1 MADDEVTE
9 ETSATETAET
19 TEDEPLG
26 PSGVKAL
33 AAMKEQL
40 KAARAEAREAKA
52 VKQRLSE
59 LEDRDKSDLEK
70 ATSRAE
76 AAEKAAAGHE
86 LAATRLAVAFEKG
99 LTPAQAKRL
108 VGSSR
113 DELEADADE
122 VLRDFPVTASKFGG
136 SADQGTRTTAPA
148 PTLAERIAEA
158 QEKQDWRTAGSLK
171 AQQLAELSKNT

>member
-9 ETSATETAET
+9 ETSATETEPT

-40 KAARAEAREAKA
+40 KAARTEAKIGREAAK
-52 VKQRLSE
+52 RLAD
-59 LEDRDKSDLEK
+59 LEDRDKSELEK
-70 ATSRAE
+70 AQKRAD
-76 AAEKAAAGHE
+76 AAEKAAADHE
-86 LAATRLAVAFEKG
+86 LASTRLAVAFEKG

-108 VGSSR
+108 VGTSR

-122 VLRDFPVTASKFGG
+122 VLRDFPVAKFAGT
-136 SADQGTRTTAPA
+136 ADQGSRTSVPA

-158 QEKQDWRTAGSLK
+158 QEKQDWSTVGALK
-171 AQQLAELSKNT
+171 AQQLRDLSAAT